1 MTRET
6 FQNLV
11 NKVRSKEAL
20 TESEKTNFVRYI
32 RFGEPAVINTTEE
45 QDAKMDAIIAEERE
59 KYNFRCSATV
69 S

>member
-11 NKVRSKEAL
+11 NKVRSKETL
-20 TESEKTNFVRYI
+20 TESEKTSLVRYI
-32 RFGEPAVINTTEE
+32 RFGEPAVIDTTEE

-59 KYNFRCSATV
+59 KYNFRCLITIS
-69 S
+69 